1 MAGMA
6 LMVGRARRGRGESHP
21 PVINGGAGDRD
32 PERSDDN
39 GLEGQ
44 NLGWGGARGWG
55 GGGWG
60 WGGGADG
67 GGSIP
72 GHRGLWTGVE
82 RLTAP
87 SWLSVWHLGYRPN
100 CPSLQPRHY
109 PNQRSS
115 LTTRLEM
122 LSAKETRI

>member
-44 NLGWGGARGWG
+44 NLGWGGAAG
-55 GGGWG
+55 GGGRGRG
-60 WGGGADG
+60 WAGGPTAVDLYPVTVGCG
-67 GGSIP
+67 QGW
-72 GHRGLWTGVE
+72 RG
-82 RLTAP
+82 
-87 SWLSVWHLGYRPN
+87 
-100 CPSLQPRHY
+100 
-109 PNQRSS
+109 
-115 LTTRLEM
+115 
-122 LSAKETRI
+122 